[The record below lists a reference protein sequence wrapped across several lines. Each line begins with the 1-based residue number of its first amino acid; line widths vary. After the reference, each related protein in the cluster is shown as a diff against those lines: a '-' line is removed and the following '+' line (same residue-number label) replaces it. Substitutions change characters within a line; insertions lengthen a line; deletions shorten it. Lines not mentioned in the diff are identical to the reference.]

1 MKWHEAPLL
10 PLSAALALG
19 IVLAAWATS
28 VPGWLLAAGG
38 LLLAVGACATAF
50 GPDGTCESAATAVLL
65 ALAVVLGALRGATE
79 QLPADH
85 IARAKLASVVN
96 VPVVKIEGRL
106 AEEPVRWA
114 SGRTRLILDVDGF
127 FDEADRRPASGRL
140 QVTLYGETAA
150 VGEGQR
156 VSVELKLARPRGFR
170 NPDAFDYPAFLRREG
185 ILLVGS
191 GRAESLV
198 PLTPDEPPW
207 PVRVKRW
214 AVAAIGAHL
223 PETSAALL
231 AGLILGEKTGLPA
244 ETDEA
249 FRRAGV
255 YHILAVSG
263 FNVALLASSVFFVL
277 SALGVS
283 RRTTAV
289 AAGVA
294 LVGFA
299 LVVGGQASVLRA
311 TVMGL
316 LLLTAMLLD
325 RESQLMNAL
334 ALAALVLL
342 VWRPGDLWDPG
353 FQLSFAATAGIIYL
367 TPSITSWLAARGWPA
382 WLATAVAVS
391 VGAQAA
397 VTPVMLAHFNQLSLV
412 GIVANLVVVP
422 LAAVGTTLGM
432 LALLV
437 ALASASAADMLF
449 QALWLVLLALR
460 AAVWAAAAVPAAMV
474 HLPAPGW
481 TAILAWCGSL
491 ALVPV
496 LGARR
501 WTRAA
506 AAVCLAAALAL
517 SVWPWVR
524 PGDGKLRVTFLD
536 VGQGDSILVELPE
549 GLRLLVDG
557 GPAGARRLDV
567 GERVL
572 APFLW
577 NRPAARLDAVAVSHS
592 DPDHSGGL
600 RAVLTRFRVGE
611 LWENGRWGPG
621 SEETLRAAERSGAC
635 RRTLV
640 AGQRMWLGSALVTV
654 LNPDGTQSLDEPPPK
669 GENEES
675 LVLRLDWRGFSLLL
689 TGDLGRPGEERVL
702 ASHAPVRALAL
713 KVGHHGSRFS
723 STDEFLAAT
732 RAAVAVISVGAR
744 NPFRHP
750 TPEALGR
757 LEAAGARIY
766 RTDRDGAVVLETD
779 GVTLWITRWAS
790 GTVERIDLDPERGT

>member
-28 VPGWLLAAGG
+28 APGWLLAAGG

-96 VPVVKIEGRL
+96 VPVVKVEGRL

-214 AVAAIGAHL
+214 AVAVIGAHL

-277 SALGVS
+277 ASLGIP
-283 RRTTAV
+283 RRPTAV
-289 AAGVA
+289 AATFS

-299 LVVGGQASVLRA
+299 LVVGGQPSVLRA

-316 LLLTAMLLD
+316 MLLLAVLLE
-325 RESQLMNAL
+325 RESQLRHAR
-334 ALAALVLL
+334 LAALARLRRGRQPGRSACRHARHARPLQPALPGRCRRQSRRGASGRRRHHARHARAARRVRVRSGRGRPLPGALARALGLAPGRQGGGAPPRRARLPALARLGLHRGL
-342 VWRPGDLWDPG
+342 VRGAGASPLPRREAMAPHRNGRARQSRPGP
-353 FQLSFAATAGIIYL
+353 F
-367 TPSITSWLAARGWPA
+367 
-382 WLATAVAVS
+382 
-391 VGAQAA
+391 
-397 VTPVMLAHFNQLSLV
+397 
-412 GIVANLVVVP
+412 
-422 LAAVGTTLGM
+422 
-432 LALLV
+432 
-437 ALASASAADMLF
+437 ALAMGA
-449 QALWLVLLALR
+449 
-460 AAVWAAAAVPAAMV
+460 
-474 HLPAPGW
+474 
-481 TAILAWCGSL
+481 
-491 ALVPV
+491 
-496 LGARR
+496 ARR
-501 WTRAA
+501 WQAA
-506 AAVCLAAALAL
+506 
-517 SVWPWVR
+517 
-524 PGDGKLRVTFLD
+524 
-536 VGQGDSILVELPE
+536 
-549 GLRLLVDG
+549 
-557 GPAGARRLDV
+557 
-567 GERVL
+567 
-572 APFLW
+572 
-577 NRPAARLDAVAVSHS
+577 
-592 DPDHSGGL
+592 
-600 RAVLTRFRVGE
+600 
-611 LWENGRWGPG
+611 
-621 SEETLRAAERSGAC
+621 
-635 RRTLV
+635 
-640 AGQRMWLGSALVTV
+640 
-654 LNPDGTQSLDEPPPK
+654 
-669 GENEES
+669 
-675 LVLRLDWRGFSLLL
+675 
-689 TGDLGRPGEERVL
+689 
-702 ASHAPVRALAL
+702 
-713 KVGHHGSRFS
+713 
-723 STDEFLAAT
+723 
-732 RAAVAVISVGAR
+732 
-744 NPFRHP
+744 
-750 TPEALGR
+750 
-757 LEAAGARIY
+757 
-766 RTDRDGAVVLETD
+766 
-779 GVTLWITRWAS
+779 
-790 GTVERIDLDPERGT
+790 

>member
-1 MKWHEAPLL
+1 VKWHEAPLL

-96 VPVVKIEGRL
+96 VPVVKVEGRL

-214 AVAAIGAHL
+214 AVAVIGAHL

-437 ALASASAADMLF
+437 ALASAAAADVLF
-449 QALWLVLLALR
+449 QALWLALLALR
-460 AAVWAAAAVPAAMV
+460 AAVWAAAAVPAAMI

-481 TAILAWCGSL
+481 TAILSWCGL
-491 ALVPV
+491 LVLMPV
-496 LGARR
+496 LDARR
-501 WTRAA
+501 WTRVAA
-506 AAVCLAAALAL
+506 AGCLAAALAL
-517 SVWPWVR
+517 SIWPWVR
-524 PGDGKLRVTFLD
+524 PGDGRLRVTFLD
-536 VGQGDSILVELPE
+536 VGQGDAILVELPE
-549 GLRLLVDG
+549 GPRLLVDG

-577 NRPAARLDAVAVSHS
+577 NRPALRLDAVAVSHS

>member
-1 MKWHEAPLL
+1 VKWHEAPLL

-96 VPVVKIEGRL
+96 VPVVKVEGRL

-214 AVAAIGAHL
+214 AVAVIGAHL

-422 LAAVGTTLGM
+422 VAAVGTTLGM

-437 ALASASAADMLF
+437 ALASAAAADVLF
-449 QALWLVLLALR
+449 QALWLALLALR
-460 AAVWAAAAVPAAMV
+460 AAVWAAAAVPAAMI

-481 TAILAWCGSL
+481 TAILSWCGL
-491 ALVPV
+491 LVLMPV
-496 LGARR
+496 LDARR
-501 WTRAA
+501 WTRVAA
-506 AAVCLAAALAL
+506 AGCLAAALAL
-517 SVWPWVR
+517 SIWPWVR
-524 PGDGKLRVTFLD
+524 PGDGRLRVTFLD
-536 VGQGDSILVELPE
+536 VGQGDAILVELPE
-549 GLRLLVDG
+549 GPRLLVDG

-577 NRPAARLDAVAVSHS
+577 NRPALRLDAVAVSHS

>member
-1 MKWHEAPLL
+1 MRWDEAPLL
-10 PLSAALALG
+10 PLSAGLALG
-19 IVLAAWATS
+19 IFSGAWVAAA
-28 VPGWLLAAGG
+28 PAWLLAAGG
-38 LLLAVGACATAF
+38 LLLALGACALAL
-50 GPDGTCESAATAVLL
+50 GRDGAAAAVLL
-65 ALAVVLGALRGATE
+65 ALAVVLGALRAATNP
-79 QLPADH
+79 LPADH
-85 IARAKLASVVN
+85 IARVALA
-96 VPVVKIEGRL
+96 PVVTVEGRL

-114 SGRTRLILDVDGF
+114 PDRTRLILDVDAFLDG
-127 FDEADRRPASGRL
+127 ADRRPASGRL
-140 QVTLYGETAA
+140 QVTLYGETTA

-156 VSVELKLARPRGFR
+156 VAADLRLSRPRGFR
-170 NPDAFDYPAFLRREG
+170 NPGAFDYPAFLRREG
-185 ILLVGS
+185 ILLVGT

-198 PLTPDEPPW
+198 PLTLDEPPW
-207 PVRVKRW
+207 PVRGKRW
-214 AVAAIGAHL
+214 AVATIGAHL

-231 AGLILGEKTGLPA
+231 AGLILGEKTGLPREA
-244 ETDEA
+244 DEA

-263 FNVALLASSVFFVL
+263 FNVALLASSVFFV
-277 SALGVS
+277 SAALGVP

-289 AAGVA
+289 TAGVA

-316 LLLTAMLLD
+316 LLLAATLLD

-334 ALAALVLL
+334 ALAALLL
-342 VWRPGDLWDPG
+342 LAWRPGDLWDPG

-367 TPSITSWLAARGWPA
+367 TPAITGWLEGQGWPG

-391 VGAQAA
+391 AAAQAA

-412 GIVANLVVVP
+412 GIAANLVVVP
-422 LAAVGTTLGM
+422 LAAAGTTLGM

-437 ALASASAADMLF
+437 ALASTVAADVLF
-449 QALWLVLLALR
+449 QTLWLVLLTLR
-460 AAVWAAAAVPAAMV
+460 AAVWGAAAVPAAMV

-481 TAILAWCGSL
+481 AATLAWCGML

-501 WTRAA
+501 WTRAGA
-506 AAVCLAAALAL
+506 AACLAAALAL
-517 SVWPWVR
+517 SIWPWVR
-524 PGDGKLRVTFLD
+524 PGDGRLRVTFLD
-536 VGQGDSILVELPE
+536 VGQGDAVLVELPE
-549 GLRLLVDG
+549 GPRLLVDG

-577 NRPAARLDAVAVSHS
+577 NRPAARVDAVAVSHS

-621 SEETLRAAERSGAC
+621 SEDTLRAAERSGAC

-654 LNPDGTQSLDEPPPK
+654 LNPDGTRSLDEPPPM

-689 TGDLGRPGEERVL
+689 TGDLGRPGEERIL
-702 ASHAPVRALAL
+702 ASRAPVRVLAL

-723 STDEFLAAT
+723 STEEFLSAA

-744 NPFRHP
+744 NAFRHP

-757 LEAAGARIY
+757 LEAAGTRIY
-766 RTDRDGAVVLETD
+766 RTDRDGAVILETD
-779 GVTLWITRWAS
+779 GATVWITRWAS
-790 GTVERIDLDPERGT
+790 GTVERLDLDPEREA